1 MKPRKHLLGVAIAA
15 FATMLS
21 VSPMTLARETDKKT
35 PPRNMVF
42 ILVDDL
48 RFDGMGFLQ
57 PGLQTPNIDQL
68 AKGGAYFPNAV
79 VTSAL
84 CSPSRAT
91 ILTGQTARTHGVI
104 DNNNSSEKGLT
115 FFPRYLQQAGYQT
128 ALIGKWHM
136 GAETD
141 EPRPGFDKWVSFKG
155 QGNYFPT
162 DFLSPAAM
170 KAGVV
175 HTFNVDG
182 KVVPQKGYITDELTD
197 YAMHWLEK
205 ERDTSK
211 PFFLYLSHKAVHNF
225 PRPPE
230 RYKGQYKDAT
240 FKLPESAVDTPEN
253 KIGKPM
259 WVQNQRNSWHG
270 LDFFYH
276 SNVKMTDYLK
286 DYYATLSPVDD
297 SVGRIMEY
305 LRKNNLEKNTMV
317 VFYSD
322 NGYLIGDHG
331 LIDKRNA
338 YEGSIK
344 VPLVVYA
351 PGLIP
356 AGVTNPVRV
365 RNLDIAPTLLDVAGV
380 EAPPQFEGKSVLEVA
395 SGRLPVG
402 DWKVPDFVYE
412 YYWEWT
418 YPMTPTTFAIQRDQ
432 MKYIQYQGIWDIE
445 ELYDLESDPREMHN
459 LIDEPRYLETK
470 TALRKALFE
479 QMANAD
485 GKHVVPF
492 TERYSRG
499 AVRRH
504 REGPGAAPFPDQ
516 WLVEPNRLDRFN
528 DQLADTPAKLKAEQ
542 EGRIYFPDA
551 DDTRSQR

>member
-1 MKPRKHLLGVAIAA
+1 MKPRKHLLGAAIAA
-15 FATMLS
+15 FATALS
-21 VSPMTLARETDKKT
+21 VSPMVLASETERKSS
-35 PPRNMVF
+35 PRNMVF

-57 PGLQTPNIDQL
+57 PELQTPNIDQL
-68 AKGGAYFPNAV
+68 AKEGTYFPNAV

-104 DNNNSSEKGLT
+104 DNNNSSEEGLT
-115 FFPRYLQQAGYQT
+115 FFPSYLQQAGYQT

-141 EPRPGFDKWVSFKG
+141 APRPGFDKWVSFKG

-162 DFLSPAAM
+162 DFLPPAAL

-175 HTFNVDG
+175 HTLNVDG

-197 YAMHWLEK
+197 YAMHWLEQ
-205 ERDTSK
+205 ERDPSK

-225 PRPPE
+225 PKPPE
-230 RYKGQYKDAT
+230 RYKGQYRDAT
-240 FKLPESAVDTPEN
+240 FKLPESAADTPEN
-253 KIGKPM
+253 KAGKPM

-276 SNVKMTDYLK
+276 ANVKMTDYLK

-297 SVGRIMEY
+297 SLGRIMEY
-305 LRKNNLEKNTMV
+305 LKRNNLEENTMV

-338 YEGSIK
+338 YEGSVK
-344 VPLVVYA
+344 VPMVVYA

-356 AGVTNPVRV
+356 AGVTNPSRV
-365 RNLDIAPTLLDVAGV
+365 RNLDLAPTFLEVAGV
-380 EAPPQFEGKSVLEVA
+380 EPPAHFEGQSVLA
-395 SGRLPVG
+395 AANGRLSAQ
-402 DWKVPDFVYE
+402 DWKAPDFVYE

-432 MKYIQYQGIWDIE
+432 MKYIQYHGVWDIE
-445 ELYDLESDPREMHN
+445 ELYDLASDPHEMRN
-459 LIDEPRYLETK
+459 LIDDPRHLQTK

-479 QMANAD
+479 HLANAD

-492 TERYSRG
+492 TERFSRG

-504 REGPGAAPFPDQ
+504 REGPAAAPFPDQ

-528 DQLADTPAKLKAEQ
+528 DLLADTPAKLKAEQ
-542 EGRIYFPDA
+542 EGRIYFPAA

>member
-1 MKPRKHLLGVAIAA
+1 MKPRKHLLGAAIAA
-15 FATMLS
+15 FATALS
-21 VSPMTLARETDKKT
+21 VSPMVLASETERKSS
-35 PPRNMVF
+35 PRNMVF

-57 PGLQTPNIDQL
+57 PELQTPNIDQL
-68 AKGGAYFPNAV
+68 AKGGTYFPNAV

-104 DNNNSSEKGLT
+104 DNNNSSEEGLT
-115 FFPRYLQQAGYQT
+115 FFPSYLQQAGYQT
-128 ALIGKWHM
+128 PLIGKWHM

-141 EPRPGFDKWVSFKG
+141 APRPGFDKWVSFKG

-162 DFLSPAAM
+162 DFLPPAAL

-175 HTFNVDG
+175 HTLNVDG
-182 KVVPQKGYITDELTD
+182 KQVPQKGYITDELTD
-197 YAMHWLEK
+197 YAMHWLEQ
-205 ERDTSK
+205 ERDPAK

-225 PRPPE
+225 PKPPA

-240 FKLPESAVDTPEN
+240 FKLPESAADTPEN
-253 KIGKPM
+253 KAGKPM

-276 SNVKMTDYLK
+276 ANVKMTDYLK

-297 SVGRIMEY
+297 SLGRIMEY
-305 LRKNNLEKNTMV
+305 LKRNDLEENTMV

-338 YEGSIK
+338 YEGSVK
-344 VPLVVYA
+344 VPMVVYA

-356 AGVTNPVRV
+356 AGVTNPARV
-365 RNLDIAPTLLDVAGV
+365 RNLDLAPTFLDVAGV
-380 EAPPQFEGKSVLEVA
+380 EPPAHFEGQSVLA
-395 SGRLPVG
+395 AANGQLSAQ
-402 DWKVPDFVYE
+402 DWKAPDFVYE

-418 YPMTPTTFAIQRDQ
+418 YPMTPTTFAIQRDR
-432 MKYIQYQGIWDIE
+432 MKYIQYHGVWDIE
-445 ELYDLESDPREMHN
+445 ELYDLASDPHEMRN
-459 LIDEPRYLETK
+459 LIDDPRHLETK

-479 QMANAD
+479 HMANAD

-492 TERYSRG
+492 TERFSRG

-504 REGPGAAPFPDQ
+504 REGPAAAPFPDQ

-528 DQLADTPAKLKAEQ
+528 DLLEDTPAKLKAEQ
-542 EGRIYFPDA
+542 EGRIYFPA
-551 DDTRSQR
+551 MDDTRSQR